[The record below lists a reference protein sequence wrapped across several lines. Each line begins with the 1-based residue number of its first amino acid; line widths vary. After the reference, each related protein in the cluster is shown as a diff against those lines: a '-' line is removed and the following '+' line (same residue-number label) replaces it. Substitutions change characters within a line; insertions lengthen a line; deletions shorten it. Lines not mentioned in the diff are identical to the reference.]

1 MAIAELRNSIPVVDL
16 CTGEEEERATYVKR
30 RIANLTQARK
40 KRCAKETVQAD
51 KSATHTEASTSQYDA
66 TILPSPACDDEPGT
80 PATNFWHQSP
90 IPLYES
96 RKSSIESKQWN
107 FVTLFSSVHYVIY
120 MIK

>member
-1 MAIAELRNSIPVVDL
+1 MAIAELRNSIPVVDW

-30 RIANLTQARK
+30 RIANLTQARET
-40 KRCAKETVQAD
+40 RCAKETVQAD
-51 KSATHTEASTSQYDA
+51 NSATHTEASTSQYDA

-96 RKSSIESKQWN
+96 SDEE
-107 FVTLFSSVHYVIY
+107 THL
-120 MIK
+120 